1 MCTVTPSDPSTQRI
15 AWLIDEFPYTIMLL
29 HNRILN
35 GYSATLGSSY
45 LIVEDIKKNDAR
57 NGKEFLCVVVL
68 RNDTTTILDRSDP
81 TTLYIVGE

>member
-1 MCTVTPSDPSTQRI
+1 MNFHI
-15 AWLIDEFPYTIMLL
+15 YTIKLL
-29 HNRILN
+29 RNRILN

-81 TTLYIVGE
+81 TTLYIAGE